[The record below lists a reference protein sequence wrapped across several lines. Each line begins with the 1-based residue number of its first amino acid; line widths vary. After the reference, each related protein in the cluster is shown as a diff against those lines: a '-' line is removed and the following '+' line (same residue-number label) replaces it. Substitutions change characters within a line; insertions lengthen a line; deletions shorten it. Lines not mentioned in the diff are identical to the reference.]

1 MKSSEPIKLQKPNV
15 VENYRDFE
23 PPTDVR
29 SLVETLLDAVPQ
41 KYLIGLKTIL
51 LTNQEALTRDQRRQK
66 TWSRNRKYP
75 LAKAR
80 GAYYKATKD
89 RPATVWLFV
98 DNILRGQPSWF
109 LHTPLFR
116 YWEISEVLYHE
127 IGHHI
132 HEVHN
137 PEYEGKENVAE
148 EWSKKLSRHF
158 YRRHY
163 WYLVPILYLPGTL
176 MNRVKRIKK
185 KSKRASGSATA

>member
-15 VENYRDFE
+15 VEIYLDFE

-66 TWSRNRKYP
+66 IWSRNRKYP

-98 DNILRGQPSWF
+98 DNLLREWPRSLWKI
-109 LHTPLFR
+109 PLLC
-116 YWEISEVLYHE
+116 YIEVSQVLYHE

-132 HEVHN
+132 HEVHK

-148 EWSKKLSRHF
+148 NWSDKLSGRF

-163 WYLVPILYLPGTL
+163 WYLMPVLYPLAKTY
-176 MNRVKRIKK
+176 NFVKKMK
-185 KSKRASGSATA
+185 PKRH